1 MKKKLEL
8 LLERN
13 KGNREFALAAEKE
26 IRIGVQDSG
35 QNKPLQRFFTEELES
50 TWNKITGPV
59 NVEESPQATVGW
71 TLNTDHGST
80 LSFQNL
86 L

>member
-1 MKKKLEL
+1 MEKKKLEL

-35 QNKPLQRFFTEELES
+35 
-50 TWNKITGPV
+50 
-59 NVEESPQATVGW
+59 
-71 TLNTDHGST
+71 
-80 LSFQNL
+80 
-86 L
+86 